1 MGPLTISL
9 LQKYGDKWT
18 HALAIN
24 DLYFDFMGPALRSAG
39 IRSNKGP
46 QAGSAGDG
54 SEAAFQRIRSGSYQ
68 TITVAEPLNLQG
80 WQLVDE
86 LNRAIQGE
94 ACSGYITS
102 PALVTEEGLKK
113 LGDSNQFDPDSYPGA
128 TFVQPITGAGVD
140 TPLVQ
145 MRGIAKRFGGVTAL
159 SNVDL
164 DAHAGEVLAIVGD
177 NGAGKSTLIKILTG
191 VYQPTSGEM
200 FLDQN
205 RVKFASHADAIQHG
219 IDAVYQTLALADHLP
234 PAANMFLGNE
244 LTKNVLGM
252 KLLDNKR
259 MRRECERVLMERL
272 GVKLKSMDAPT
283 ESLSGGQRQAVAIA
297 RAVYHEG
304 LRVLVM
310 DEPTA
315 ALGPQETA
323 RTLKLI
329 KTLKEQGL
337 AVILISHSLD
347 DVFEVSDRIHVQRRG
362 QCAGVVMTAQS
373 NNQEVLGMIV
383 GAKEAA

>member
-1 MGPLTISL
+1 M
-9 LQKYGDKWT
+9 
-18 HALAIN
+18 
-24 DLYFDFMGPALRSAG
+24 
-39 IRSNKGP
+39 SN
-46 QAGSAGDG
+46 
-54 SEAAFQRIRSGSYQ
+54 
-68 TITVAEPLNLQG
+68 
-80 WQLVDE
+80 
-86 LNRAIQGE
+86 
-94 ACSGYITS
+94 
-102 PALVTEEGLKK
+102 
-113 LGDSNQFDPDSYPGA
+113 
-128 TFVQPITGAGVD
+128 
-140 TPLVQ
+140 PLVQ
-145 MRGIAKRFGGVTAL
+145 MRGISKRFGGVTAL

-164 DAHAGEVLAIVGD
+164 DAYPGEVLAIVGD

-191 VYQPTSGEM
+191 VYQPTSGDIFMDGE
-200 FLDQN
+200 
-205 RVKFASHADAIQHG
+205 RVQFSSHADAIEKG

-244 LTKNVLGM
+244 LTRNIFGVSV
-252 KLLDNKR
+252 LDNKR
-259 MRRECERVLMERL
+259 MRAECERVLMERL

-329 KTLKEQGL
+329 QTLKDQGL

-347 DVFEVSDRIHVQRRG
+347 DVFEVSDRIHIQRRG
-362 QCAGVVMTAQS
+362 QCAGVVKTAES

-383 GAKEAA
+383 GAKEEV